1 MLQQQQMYQ
10 VQMLNFLH
18 LQLTV
23 IASNPQGARNQPPM
37 FPPSKLPGMNGFQ
50 LQNVQQLLAAAA
62 SMSGAAN
69 QAPGS
74 SLMPSVAAAIGR
86 HFSASNPLETQQIE
100 EANGPCPKSLE
111 FEMNDALQQE
121 NRVGKTDHEERPI
134 FPGNFSPPPSVPLPR
149 HLSEGA
155 RASYDERRH
164 DYERGN
170 VQNPPSETSKLQQ
183 LVDQIDKGKDLEKNE
198 CHICHRVLSCQSA
211 LKLHYRTHT
220 GERPYKCDLCS
231 RAFTTRG
238 NLRTHYSSVHRQ
250 QLRSSPPTNSSV
262 VRGSSLQCPLC
273 GSRFMD
279 QQSMRQHMHMHL
291 YMHSQ
296 QQQQGNTF
304 TIVILYEI
312 SLTKIAE
319 GEDRGDTCLTIGLLA
334 HFMNGHH
341 NDTRFPLMIGGK
353 YGSSGDGDE
362 HEMRMP
368 LNPEENNFSSKLD
381 GDRSELN
388 DDVFDGR
395 SSERDT
401 SPYDDPRDEE
411 SPQSRSESEEPG
423 PRGAYSRS
431 LTPPSEKHHEPS
443 ALCDRGFTTKG
454 NLKQHLLTHNIN
466 EVGDDFLEPVDTS
479 PIPGGR
485 PSEGNEISSA
495 AKRTYPRHWC
505 HICQKQFSS
514 ASSLQIHNRTHTG
527 EKPFACSVCGRAF
540 TTKGNLKVH
549 MGTHVWGAGGS
560 RRGRRI
566 SMDNPLISPWM
577 QNTSNSNG
585 NPQNQTLR
593 VRQTAPHIPPVA
605 DPAMIYQQYAALA
618 SGLMGAKAS
627 ADSRFHA
634 NGMINLHN
642 AAAARLL
649 QPPSNGHVTP
659 ASAASLAQQISANN
673 AVNSGERPNNLAAAS
688 EWIWKAYQRT
698 QEQVN

>member
-1 MLQQQQMYQ
+1 
-10 VQMLNFLH
+10 
-18 LQLTV
+18 
-23 IASNPQGARNQPPM
+23 
-37 FPPSKLPGMNGFQ
+37 
-50 LQNVQQLLAAAA
+50 
-62 SMSGAAN
+62 
-69 QAPGS
+69 
-74 SLMPSVAAAIGR
+74 
-86 HFSASNPLETQQIE
+86 
-100 EANGPCPKSLE
+100 
-111 FEMNDALQQE
+111 
-121 NRVGKTDHEERPI
+121 
-134 FPGNFSPPPSVPLPR
+134 
-149 HLSEGA
+149 
-155 RASYDERRH
+155 
-164 DYERGN
+164 
-170 VQNPPSETSKLQQ
+170 
-183 LVDQIDKGKDLEKNE
+183 
-198 CHICHRVLSCQSA
+198 
-211 LKLHYRTHT
+211 
-220 GERPYKCDLCS
+220 
-231 RAFTTRG
+231 
-238 NLRTHYSSVHRQ
+238 
-250 QLRSSPPTNSSV
+250 
-262 VRGSSLQCPLC
+262 
-273 GSRFMD
+273 MD

-296 QQQQGNTF
+296 QQQQ
-304 TIVILYEI
+304 V
-312 SLTKIAE
+312 
-319 GEDRGDTCLTIGLLA
+319 A

-443 ALCDRGFTTKG
+443 ARPSLGENAAETITKPLATAVSALDLTRASSSSPEVSSASMYGATPASNSDNRRPSSHSPPQLASSSLNALAHLASNSSIMRPSGVPLMHNTADSEFRVRKMTTACEICNKPFTCQSALEIHLRIHTNERPYVCRVCDRGFTTKG

-479 PIPGGR
+479 PIPANSTCISPSNSPALSSNSQMNAR
-485 PSEGNEISSA
+485 KVPSEGNEISSA